1 MQLLKEKIQRFFYC
15 SCMKKVHGLSRAF
28 GKVLSAE
35 RIKQNLS
42 QEELAEKIGSG
53 NVYISLLEN
62 GKRQPSLNAV
72 VLLAEALNIR
82 PEELTERVSDILN
95 R

>member
-1 MQLLKEKIQRFFYC
+1 
-15 SCMKKVHGLSRAF
+15 MKKVHGLSRAF
-28 GKVLSAE
+28 GKVLAAE
-35 RIKQNLS
+35 RIKQNIS

-72 VLLAEALNIR
+72 ILLAEALNVR
-82 PEELTERVSDILN
+82 PEELIKRMSDILT